1 MKNHFLYLVLLLSL
15 LTKAQTVTIP
25 DSNFKA
31 KLLSASA
38 NNQVAKDLFGTF
50 FKIDANNDGQIQTS
64 EAAQVTYL
72 DISSAQITSL
82 QGIANF
88 TQLTLLNCSNNAI
101 AQADLSALTLLQRLD
116 CGANLLNNL
125 AVNAVS
131 LHVLN
136 CASNDLSSFD
146 FNSLT
151 NLISLDCSSNSLGI
165 LDVTAM
171 TSLQTLICKDDQF
184 TALDISTL
192 PQLTHLD
199 CSNNALNSIDLPPL
213 SQLNY
218 LAINDNMFTNLNASS
233 LLQLQTLY
241 CMNNQIT
248 NLNVTNLTNLI
259 DLNCGTNALTSLNLS
274 GLSAIQ
280 KLNCESNQIAS
291 INTSNLTTLL
301 ELKCNNNSLTTL
313 NVSNLTNLTTL
324 NCDNNQLPSLN
335 VQPLTALVNFNC
347 SNNLLTTLNVAP
359 LLNLNFLHCD
369 YNQLTSLNVNPLLNL
384 SELSCSNNQLTSLT
398 LNPAAVLVQLNCTNN
413 LLPSL
418 TVNNLTHLKF
428 LLCDNNSLSNINVS
442 GLNSL
447 EQLSCTFNQL
457 ISLNLS
463 TLTTLKTITC
473 SNNQLTSLSLGAQ
486 PLLNY
491 LYCRNNQITSLDCSH
506 LPNLIDIYCDFNQ
519 ITTLDFSSSTHLSSC
534 GINDN
539 PLTSLF
545 IKNGSLD
552 EFLMIYGL
560 DSLQYICA
568 DEGQLESVQYAI
580 DDNSLSNCHVNSYC
594 TFSPGGPFYTIQG
607 TTKYD
612 ENTNGCD
619 ASDSVFPTLKLTFD
633 NGSSVENMF
642 ANSSGTY
649 LYDVQAG
656 TYNVTP
662 AIENPSYFTISP
674 SSASVTFPTQTS
686 PFLQNFCIEPN
697 GTHADIEM
705 TLIPLDTA
713 IPGFDVSY
721 KIRYKNKGTHAQ
733 NGTVNVAFNDGN
745 SDFVSATPATSSQ
758 ATNSLSWSF
767 INLQPFE
774 AREIVFV
781 LNLNSQLESPAIQ
794 IGDTFHLTASVT
806 ANVDETP
813 SDNTATLN
821 QTVQNASE
829 ANNKIC
835 LEGTKLEATAI
846 GSYVHYKI
854 KFENTNTSIAQN
866 IVVKDVIDTT
876 KFDVNSLIPVSGTA
890 AFITKITNTNQVEFI
905 FENINLPF
913 DDAHNDGYLIFKI
926 KTKPSLVVGDT
937 FSNTASVYFDYN
949 PALATNNFSTDI
961 IAPLSNSIFTES
973 NTALFPNPA
982 HNTVHIDLKNTSEL
996 LAQITIYDVLG
1007 NLVMTKSNL
1016 GSNQTS
1022 MDITTL
1028 SKGLYFVEISTSSNF
1043 KLTKKLL
1050 VE

>member
-1 MKNHFLYLVLLLSL
+1 MKNHFLYIVLLLSL

-25 DSNFKA
+25 DTNFKA
-31 KLLSASA
+31 KLLSATPS
-38 NNQVAKDLFGTF
+38 NQIAKDLSGTY

-64 EAAQVTYL
+64 EANQVSFL
-72 DISSAQITSL
+72 DVSTTQITSL

-88 TQLTLLNCSNNAI
+88 TQLTILNCANNNLSQLDI
-101 AQADLSALTLLQRLD
+101 SALTLLQRLD
-116 CGANLLNNL
+116 CGNNLLNNL
-125 AVNAVS
+125 SVFAAS
-131 LHVLN
+131 LHILN
-136 CASNDLSSFD
+136 CASNDLSTFD

-151 NLISLDCSSNSLGI
+151 NLTTLDCSSNSLG
-165 LDVTAM
+165 LVDVSAM
-171 TSLQTLICKDDQF
+171 TSLQTLICNDDQL

-199 CSNNALNSIDLPPL
+199 CGNNAMTSIDLPTL

-218 LAINDNMFTNLNASS
+218 LAINDNMFTNLNVAS
-233 LLQLQTLY
+233 LTQLHTLY
-241 CMNNQIT
+241 CMNNQISNLNIT
-248 NLNVTNLTNLI
+248 NLSNLI
-259 DLNCGTNALTSLNLS
+259 DLNCGTNALTGLNLA
-274 GLSAIQ
+274 GLTAIQ
-280 KLNCESNQIAS
+280 KLNCESNQIAT
-291 INTSNLTTLL
+291 INVSNLVNLL
-301 ELKCNNNSLTTL
+301 ELKCSNNSLTTL

-347 SNNLLTTLNVAP
+347 SNNLLTALNVAP

-369 YNQLTSLNVNPLLNL
+369 YNQLTSLNVNSLLNL
-384 SELSCSNNQLTSLT
+384 TDLSCSNNLLTSLT
-398 LNPAAVLVQLNCTNN
+398 LNPATLLVQLNCTNN
-413 LLPSL
+413 QLASI

-428 LLCDNNSLSNINVS
+428 LLCDNNTLSSINTT
-442 GLNSL
+442 GLSSL

-457 ISLNLS
+457 TTLNLS
-463 TLTTLKTITC
+463 ALTTLKTITC
-473 SNNQLTSLSLGAQ
+473 SNNQLASLTLGTL

-506 LPNLIDIYCDFNQ
+506 LPKLIDIYCDFNQ
-519 ITTLDFSSSTHLSSC
+519 ITTLDFSSSTNLISC

-545 IKNGSLD
+545 IKNGSVD

-594 TFSPGGPFYTIQG
+594 SFSPGGPFYTIQG

-612 ENTNGCD
+612 ENANGCD
-619 ASDSVFPTLKLTFD
+619 ALDTAFPTLKLTFN
-633 NGSSVENMF
+633 NGSTIENLV
-642 ANSSGTY
+642 ANTSGAY
-649 LYDVQAG
+649 LYNVQAG

-686 PFLQNFCIEPN
+686 PFAQNFCIEPN
-697 GTHADIEM
+697 GTHADIEI

-721 KIRYKNKGTHAQ
+721 KVSYKNKGTHAQ
-733 NGTVNVAFNDGN
+733 NGTVNITFNDGN
-745 SDFVSATPATSSQ
+745 SDFVSATPTPNSQ

-774 AREIVFV
+774 SREIVFV

-794 IGDTFHLTASVT
+794 IGDTFHLTANVT
-806 ANVDETP
+806 ANVDESP

-821 QTVQNASE
+821 QTVVNTSE

-854 KFENTNTSIAQN
+854 KFENINTSIAQN

-876 KFDVNSLIPVSGTA
+876 KFDVNSLIPLSGTA
-890 AFITKITNTNQVEFI
+890 PFITKITNTNQVEFI

-937 FSNTASVYFDYN
+937 FSNTASIYFDYN
-949 PALATNNFSTDI
+949 SALATNSYSTDI
-961 IAPLSNSIFTES
+961 IAPLSNTTFTES

-996 LAQITIYDVLG
+996 LAQIAIYDVLG

-1016 GSNQTS
+1016 TSNQTS
-1022 MDITTL
+1022 LDITTL
-1028 SKGLYFVEISTSSNF
+1028 SKGVYVVEISTSTNH
-1043 KLTKKLL
+1043 KLNKKL
-1050 VE
+1050 VIE